1 MHMLRNHRSFGSVAG
16 TEVAVAL
23 ASIVLD
29 QSHQHAAQTR
39 SELAAGGSHVPVFNS
54 GSKFR
59 FGYKETW
66 IGQEHG
72 Q

>member
-1 MHMLRNHRSFGSVAG
+1 MHMLRNHRSFESVAG
-16 TEVAVAL
+16 TEVADAL

-29 QSHQHAAQTR
+29 QSHQHAGQTR

-66 IGQEHG
+66 IDQEHE

>member
-39 SELAAGGSHVPVFNS
+39 SKLAAGGLHVPVLGVRS
-54 GSKFR
+54 DS
-59 FGYKETW
+59 GYKETW
-66 IGQEHG
+66 IDQEHE

>member
-29 QSHQHAAQTR
+29 QSHQHAGQTR
-39 SELAAGGSHVPVFNS
+39 SELAAGGSHVPVHRPL
-54 GSKFR
+54 GDA
-59 FGYKETW
+59 
-66 IGQEHG
+66 
-72 Q
+72 